1 MIFYVFFETD
11 GDYGR
16 FRQSFGFTTEAA
28 RHAWITE
35 QLRLLALT
43 DSDDLSDLE
52 EWERPANDPT
62 WSHLS
67 IIE

>member
-11 GDYGR
+11 GDYGVT
-16 FRQSFGFTTEAA
+16 FGFTTEAA

-52 EWERPANDPT
+52 EWERPIGDPT
-62 WSHLS
+62 WSHIRILA
-67 IIE
+67 